1 MYETEFNLEEY
12 FDIEEE
18 VMFVEREMEVNNG
31 EERKMTKTT
40 SSASLGRKA
49 VASNW
54 MKVTVTAA
62 ILEIVLIL
70 FFDFHTD

>member
-1 MYETEFNLEEY
+1 MYETEFNLEDY

-54 MKVTVTAA
+54 LKVTGDSCN
-62 ILEIVLIL
+62 
-70 FFDFHTD
+70 FGNCFDFIF

>member
-1 MYETEFNLEEY
+1 MEEY
-12 FDIEEE
+12 FEIEEE
-18 VMFVEREMEVNNG
+18 MMFVEREMEVNIG
-31 EERKMTKTT
+31 EERKMTKTKTT